1 MGLMKIAIVGAGA
14 IGGYAGVKLA
24 LAGERVTF
32 LARGANLEAIRS
44 RGIKLILSDDTELV
58 ARDVE
63 ATADYSAPGPQD
75 IVILAVKAHQMDAV
89 AHGVP
94 RLFGPAT
101 VVLPCRT
108 GFRTGTFMGTAVR
121 SRAGVWRQSTRPAS
135 ACARSR
141 RRASLAV
148 WSIRPRSWWRP
159 GSSATSKAIVFPWAS
174 WTAPRVGGR
183 ARCPSASPA
192 PDSKR
197 RCSTT
202 SGRRSGS
209 SSGETSRSIR

>member
-1 MGLMKIAIVGAGA
+1 MVSQSDLPSPRGPAALSAAVDVGRRGYRGPDPGGRGARPIGSAGMGLMKIAIVGAGA

-58 ARDVE
+58 AREGE
-63 ATADYSAPGPQD
+63 ATADYSAPRPHD

-101 VVLPCRT
+101 VVVTMQNGIPYWYFYRSEERRVGKEC
-108 GFRTGTFMGTAVR
+108 R
-121 SRAGVWRQSTRPAS
+121 SR
-135 ACARSR
+135 
-141 RRASLAV
+141 
-148 WSIRPRSWWRP
+148 WSPYH
-159 GSSATSKAIVFPWAS
+159 
-174 WTAPRVGGR
+174 
-183 ARCPSASPA
+183 
-192 PDSKR
+192 
-197 RCSTT
+197 
-202 SGRRSGS
+202 
-209 SSGETSRSIR
+209 